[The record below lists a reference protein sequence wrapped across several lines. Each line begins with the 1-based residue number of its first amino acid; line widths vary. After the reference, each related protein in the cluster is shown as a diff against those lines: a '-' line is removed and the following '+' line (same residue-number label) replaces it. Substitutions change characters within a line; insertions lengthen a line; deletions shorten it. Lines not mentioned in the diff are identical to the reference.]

1 MVWLVGALLL
11 LWLAQG
17 PVVLVLAAALLAVP
31 RVRWWVQDRTY
42 VSRRVVTWSAGVAAA
57 AVLAVV
63 VAPDGW
69 LPIPPA
75 PGAWAGPSYVGRPAS
90 PHQVPAEEVPQNPHR
105 SAGDPVDRPGPL
117 GLQPEV
123 DTAWFGLQR
132 CGRLELTS
140 TDLLVALCSDGEGR
154 SLRVVDPETMR
165 PVASQDLPDV
175 PEGSACDGESLYLDA
190 TDRAVV
196 ATGDRAVLAVRTS
209 QEGEPGLE
217 TDATWDLKPYVPY
230 GDCLV
235 AVAPDWSGRVWWA
248 SRAGL
253 VGTLDPATGQVGVV
267 DLGEEVRHDVPVD
280 AGAAYVVTDEAVHR
294 LVAGADGTP
303 QATWRSDYDG
313 ESGSAA
319 VLLDRGTL
327 AITDEVD
334 DRTGVRFL
342 ARDDGRTVCRQ
353 AVFEK
358 GEGAT
363 RSTLA
368 DLGAGVV
375 VANDAG
381 YSSPRRSLLGYTP
394 GAGVARVDLVD
405 DGCAVTWTSDSVSPA
420 SGAVVSRPSGL
431 LYAWTKRP
439 SVTGVSAWYLTAI
452 DADSG
457 RSRWSVRTG
466 TGLLAGSGGSVVT
479 LGRDGSAY
487 LGTRAGLVR
496 VRDRR

>member
-1 MVWLVGALLL
+1 M
-11 LWLAQG
+11 
-17 PVVLVLAAALLAVP
+17 
-31 RVRWWVQDRTY
+31 R
-42 VSRRVVTWSAGVAAA
+42 
-57 AVLAVV
+57 
-63 VAPDGW
+63 
-69 LPIPPA
+69 
-75 PGAWAGPSYVGRPAS
+75 WAGPSYVGRPAS
-90 PHQVPAEEVPQNPHR
+90 PHPVPAEEVPQNPHL
-105 SAGDPVDRPGPL
+105 SAGDPAGRPGPL

-123 DTAWFGLQR
+123 DTSWFGLQR
-132 CGRLELTS
+132 CGRLELMA
-140 TDLLVALCSDGEGR
+140 TDRLVALCAGGE
-154 SLRVVDPETMR
+154 SHALRVVDPETLR
-165 PVASQDLPDV
+165 PVASHDLPDA
-175 PEGSACDGESLYLDA
+175 PEGSACEGEAFYLDA

-196 ATGDRAVLAVRTS
+196 ATGDREVLAVRTS

-217 TDATWDLKPYVPY
+217 TDAAWDLKPYVPY

-235 AVAPDWSGRVWWA
+235 AVAPDFSGRIWWA
-248 SRAGL
+248 SHAGL

-267 DLGEEVRHDVPVD
+267 DLGEEVSHDVAVD
-280 AGAAYVVTDEAVHR
+280 VGAAYVVTDEAVHR
-294 LVAGADGTP
+294 LVVGGDGTP
-303 QATWRSDYDG
+303 QATWRSEYDG
-313 ESGSAA
+313 VSGSAP

-334 DRTGVRFL
+334 DRLGVRFL

-353 AVFEK
+353 PVFEK

-381 YSSPRRSLLGYTP
+381 YSAARRSLLGFTA

-405 DGCAVTWTSDSVSPA
+405 EGCAVTWTSDAVSPS
-420 SGAVVSRPSGL
+420 SGVVVSRPSGL

-457 RSRWSVRTG
+457 RMRWGVRTG
-466 TGLLAGSGGSVVT
+466 TGLLAGSGRSSVV